1 MSRSLLDQLVQI
13 RRSGTYDDAVADVN
27 TSAVAEP
34 TVSGSL
40 QEDLNVVRTLMKDL
54 KGTSDWFGDL
64 GNYFDPTDT
73 DIGNTA
79 NKDLN
84 LSNISGNTLD
94 SKTVIIAV
102 SDDNS
107 GAGFTVSGTSTG
119 ILFVP
124 TSSAYADPADRR
136 GLPIFNSV
144 TNSGTYYDEGGSDN
158 VCRADIINT
167 ATEAEMQ
174 DSSGYT
180 IYAKLHDGAD
190 NSGSGENTDVFVKF
204 YANGVECN
212 LSDVQPSPPSNISII
227 YPYRRR
233 MSDMQEY
240 EWLRTD
246 FVSSWEGDIELIED
260 ITNLWNFTGASDG
273 TTDPTWTNT
282 SANYLLNAN
291 PDDLM
296 EAINDLNDGIGD
308 ATYTSTYLTNGED
321 ITASL
326 DALGLGIQS
335 NDGDI
340 STLQGVD
347 SSLQSQISTNAS
359 NIASNTSAISANDT
373 DISDL
378 EAAAGTST
386 GLAGLVYSSTN
397 YITNGTSLETAIGA
411 LDAAIGGTS
420 GIKYIETTAGAITKN
435 VEHALPYSITY
446 TPDSTAGQEGNN
458 MDVYLSGQLLAADT
472 GAAGAN
478 ADRDYGET
486 TTSGITFRFDIPAG
500 RNITYVVRQ

>member
-13 RRSGTYDDAVADVN
+13 RHSGTYDDSVADVN
-27 TSAVAEP
+27 NSNVAEP

-40 QEDLNVVRTLMKDL
+40 QEDMNVVRTLMKDI
-54 KGTSDWFGDL
+54 KGTSYWYSDL
-64 GNYFDPTDT
+64 GSYFDPTDT
-73 DIGNTA
+73 DAGDAA
-79 NKDLN
+79 NKTLN

-102 SDDNS
+102 TDNNS
-107 GAGFTVSGTSTG
+107 GSYYTVSGTSTG
-119 ILFVP
+119 ILFSP
-124 TSSAYADPADRR
+124 TSLAYADPANRV
-136 GLPIFNSV
+136 GLPIFSST
-144 TNSGTYYDEGGSDN
+144 TNSGSYYDEGGSDN
-158 VCRADIINT
+158 VCRIDIID
-167 ATEAEMQ
+167 ADTEAEMQ
-174 DSSGYT
+174 DGSGYT
-180 IYAKLHDGAD
+180 VYAKFHDGAD
-190 NSGSGENTDVFVKF
+190 HSGTGENTDVFAKF
-204 YANGVECN
+204 YANGVECD
-212 LSDVQPSPPSNISII
+212 LSTVSPAPSSIYFI

-260 ITNLWNFTGASDG
+260 ITNLWSFTGASDN

-282 SANYLLNAN
+282 AANYLLDGN

-296 EAINDLNDGIGD
+296 EAINDVNDGVGNL
-308 ATYTSTYLTNGED
+308 TYTSTYLSSGQTV
-321 ITASL
+321 TASL
-326 DALGLGIQS
+326 NALGLGIES
-335 NDGDI
+335 NDSDI
-340 STLQGVD
+340 SSINSDISGID
-347 SSLQSQISTNAS
+347 SSIISLQSQISSNDSDIAANAS
-359 NIASNTSAISANDT
+359 
-373 DISDL
+373 DIDDL

-397 YITNGTSLETAIGA
+397 YVTNGTSLETAIGA

-420 GIKYIETTAGAITKN
+420 GVKYVETTAGAITAN

-446 TPDSTAGQEGNN
+446 TPDATAGQEGNN

>member
-13 RRSGTYDDAVADVN
+13 RRSGTYDDAVSGVN

-40 QEDLNVVRTLMKDL
+40 QEDLNVIRTLMKDL
-54 KGTSDWFGDL
+54 KGGTNWFDSL
-64 GNYFDPTDT
+64 GNYFDPTNT
-73 DIGNTA
+73 DAGNTA
-79 NKDLN
+79 NKALN
-84 LSNISGNTLD
+84 LTNIGGNTLD

-102 SDDNS
+102 SADNS
-107 GAGFTVSGTSTG
+107 GAGYTVSGTSTG
-119 ILFVP
+119 VLFVP
-124 TSSAYADPADRR
+124 TSSAYADPANRV

-158 VCRADIINT
+158 VCRVDIIDM

-174 DSSGYT
+174 DGSGYT
-180 IYAKLHDGAD
+180 IYGKLHDGAD
-190 NSGSGENTDVFVKF
+190 NGGSGEGSDVFVKF
-204 YANGVECN
+204 YANGVACD
-212 LSDVQPSPPSNISII
+212 LSTATPAPSAISII

-260 ITNLWNFTGASDG
+260 ITNLWSFTGSSDN
-273 TTDPTWTNT
+273 TTTPTWTNT
-282 SANYLLNAN
+282 TNYYLLDAN
-291 PDDLM
+291 PNDLT
-296 EAINDLNDGIGD
+296 EAINDVNDGVGNRD
-308 ATYTSTYLTNGED
+308 YTSTYLSDGQT

-326 DALGLGIQS
+326 NALGLGIES
-335 NDGDI
+335 NDSDI

-347 SSLQSQISTNAS
+347 SSLQSQITTNAS
-359 NIASNTSAISANDT
+359 NIASNTSAISANDA

-378 EAAAGTST
+378 EAATGTST

-397 YITNGTSLETAIGA
+397 YVTNGTSLEAAIGA
-411 LDAAIGGTS
+411 LDAAIGGTA
-420 GIKYIETTAGAITKN
+420 GVKYIETTSSEITAN

-472 GAAGAN
+472 GAAGVN

-486 TTSGITFRFDIPAG
+486 TTSGITFRFTIPAG